1 MEHKILVVEDSRPFR
16 RVLEV
21 ELRKAGYT
29 PIFAESIADAEKI
42 LDQDLD
48 FLCAILDYCLPD
60 GQDGEVIDVCLSVG
74 IKVIVLTALMD
85 EMTRERVLAKTVIDY
100 VPKDSPSCI
109 ASIIPILNRLGN
121 NSQHK
126 VLVVDDSITSRKY
139 VRSLLER
146 QYLNVLEA
154 CNGEQALDIFR
165 KEKDISLII
174 SDYTMPER
182 DGVSLI
188 KEIRKTHSPSEVAAI
203 GLSASDEHALTAK
216 FLKAGANDFLSKP
229 FNQEEF
235 YCRLHSTLNILDA
248 ERKLFNMANTD
259 YLTQSWNR
267 RYFFNH
273 PATKKTSGPKC
284 LALID
289 IDKFKLVNDT
299 YGHHV
304 GDMVLINFAKLLRTY
319 FSDSLVARMGGEE
332 FCIVFGN
339 SQSIFLQRLE
349 ALQKELN
356 TIPTVILNNDIEY
369 TVSIGVTHGDQD
381 IHTLISNADKC
392 LYQAK
397 ERGRNQIVVC

>member
-1 MEHKILVVEDSRPFR
+1 
-16 RVLEV
+16 
-21 ELRKAGYT
+21 
-29 PIFAESIADAEKI
+29 
-42 LDQDLD
+42 
-48 FLCAILDYCLPD
+48 
-60 GQDGEVIDVCLSVG
+60 
-74 IKVIVLTALMD
+74 
-85 EMTRERVLAKTVIDY
+85 
-100 VPKDSPSCI
+100 
-109 ASIIPILNRLGN
+109 
-121 NSQHK
+121 
-126 VLVVDDSITSRKY
+126 
-139 VRSLLER
+139 
-146 QYLNVLEA
+146 
-154 CNGEQALDIFR
+154 
-165 KEKDISLII
+165 
-174 SDYTMPER
+174 
-182 DGVSLI
+182 
-188 KEIRKTHSPSEVAAI
+188 PSEVAAI

-319 FSDSLVARMGGEE
+319 FSDSLVARLGGEE

-356 TIPTVILNNDIEY
+356 TVPTVILNNDIEY

-397 ERGRNQIVVC
+397 EQGRNRIVIC